1 LTTCLS
7 VQLRGGDNGTHTS
20 THGTD
25 HDNRS
30 SLGHKL
36 RCLESTEPSAHDIDV
51 EQLSDLLGRVVMSDV
66 VLDDTSG
73 SNEGLSVS

>member
-7 VQLRGGDNGTHTS
+7 VQLRGGDKGTHTS

-30 SLGHKL
+30 SFRHKL
-36 RCLESTEPSAHDIDV
+36 GCLESTEPSAHNIDV
-51 EQLSDLLGRVVMSDV
+51 EQLSDLLGGVIVGDV

-73 SNEGLSVS
+73 GNEGLSVS